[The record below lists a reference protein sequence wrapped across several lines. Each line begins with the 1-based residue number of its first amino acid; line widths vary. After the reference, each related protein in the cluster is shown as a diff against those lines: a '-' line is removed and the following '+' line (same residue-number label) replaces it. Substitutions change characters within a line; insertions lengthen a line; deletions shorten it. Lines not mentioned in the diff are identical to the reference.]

1 MARSTPAKTTRKPR
15 KTTTKKPTPRKT
27 NVKAAAVAKAEPDP
41 QLRMKS
47 TDGVQLNTA
56 LLLRG
61 IRRVE
66 EITERR
72 AGLNADV
79 RSVLDDLDKNGFDKK
94 AVREVIKRRKL
105 DSSRRNLFEDQVHQY
120 ELAIEQSSDGVARL
134 TPPTPPV
141 EPIFKNPSPTKIHDS
156 EAKTVPKGTGKRG
169 RKRTKPPADV
179 TISESEDYTVIEED
193 FLPPEVSAETESA
206 AEPETP
212 TKSTAKEDKT
222 SDIES
227 DDDWFEDADGAPKFY
242 SDEVSARLGKQ
253 AYIAGGSLDDCPFD
267 PGSDDFADWTTA
279 WNEAAGEDAP
289 GAPINEPVTND
300 DYEIPASLQGQSE
313 EDEDLKADGGG
324 FVDRTQHVSAG
335 EYREQ
340 MGVGDPEIV

>member
-141 EPIFKNPSPTKIHDS
+141 EPIIQNPAPSKIYDRPGDV
-156 EAKTVPKGTGKRG
+156 EAHAPAQPRKLAPAKKRSGTTS
-169 RKRTKPPADV
+169 KRTKPPVDEPK
-179 TISESEDYTVIEED
+179 TI
-193 FLPPEVSAETESA
+193 
-206 AEPETP
+206 
-212 TKSTAKEDKT
+212 TKSTAGELKT
-222 SDIES
+222 PDPDP
-227 DDDWFEDADGAPKFY
+227 DDDWFEDADGDPKFY